1 MTLALCKTLDQF
13 VEWLYYSKRI
23 LPMELKLEGND
34 WKLEM
39 LVTKDGETK
48 ILKDVSASSASIKD
62 GFQVSVVD
70 CELEEHNFVVTDGV
84 LQ

>member
-13 VEWLYYSKRI
+13 VEWLYYSARL
-23 LPMELKLEGND
+23 LPMELKLEGNN

-39 LVTKDGETK
+39 LATADGKTK
-48 ILKDVSASSASIKD
+48 ILKDVGTSSASARN

-70 CELEEHNFVVTDGV
+70 CECQQHNFVVTDGV